1 MIGPASL
8 PCRPGLV
15 IVDSRRL
22 RYFVQ
27 IVDSGSITRAA
38 AATGVAQPALSQQLA
53 VLENELKVK
62 LLERSVS
69 GVTPTRA
76 GSILY
81 ARAQT
86 ILRQFDELRDAVHR
100 EVQPLSGAVTLGMSP
115 TMIPRFAI
123 PLIEKVCTQHPE
135 MHLQIREEGSAVL
148 HDLLVKGRIEL
159 SISPTRPDGDA
170 VVGEE
175 ILCEPLIMMYPAAW
189 DIPASASLA
198 DLAALPWVVPR
209 QPNSIRT
216 IVDAVFAAAS
226 LTPRVVVELDSLQNV
241 METVRRGLGVGA
253 MVTGVIKEDLEAGR
267 LQARSL
273 GEHTPMRPMFLSHR
287 RSPTLTP
294 AAQFV
299 YDLLREIATELR
311 LDEAPK
317 SDAKKF
323 GAQTISACKDPAPGI
338 ASPS

>member
-1 MIGPASL
+1 M
-8 PCRPGLV
+8 
-15 IVDSRRL
+15 DSRRL

-86 ILRQFDELRDAVHR
+86 ILRQFEELRDAVHR
-100 EVQPLSGAVTLGMSP
+100 EVQPLSGAVSLGISP
-115 TMIPRFAI
+115 TMVPRFAL

-148 HDLLVKGRIEL
+148 NDLLVKGRIEL
-159 SISPTRPDGDA
+159 SISPTRPDGEA
-170 VVGEE
+170 IVGEE
-175 ILCEPLIMMYPAAW
+175 ILCEQLILMYPSAW
-189 DIPASASLA
+189 DIPEDASLA

-216 IVDAVFAAAS
+216 IIDAIFATAS
-226 LTPRVVVELDSLQNV
+226 LTPRVAVELDSLQNV

-253 MVTGVIKEDLEAGR
+253 MVTGVIKEDLAAGT
-267 LQARSL
+267 LKARTL
-273 GEHTPMRPMFLSHR
+273 GDRPTLRPMFLSHR
-287 RSPTLTP
+287 RSPALTP
-294 AAQFV
+294 PAQFV
-299 YDLLREIATELR
+299 YDILREIGAELK
-311 LDEAPK
+311 LEEPA
-317 SDAKKF
+317 AKK
-323 GAQTISACKDPAPGI
+323 
-338 ASPS
+338 